1 MYVCIN
7 VCVYDNITSIIWHRK
22 PNISISHIDIGDKLC
37 LKYASC
43 FFYGHYCIYVLY
55 IMMCV
60 MCFPIMNRAGWIWSA
75 KSTATES
82 CLS

>member
-43 FFYGHYCIYVLY
+43 FFLWPLLY
-55 IMMCV
+55 ICTLYNDV
-60 MCFPIMNRAGWIWSA
+60 CNVFPHY
-75 KSTATES
+75 E
-82 CLS
+82 

>member
-1 MYVCIN
+1 MYVLMY
-7 VCVYDNITSIIWHRK
+7 VYMTTLRHRK
-22 PNISISHIDIGDKLC
+22 PHISISHTDIGDKLC

-60 MCFPIMNRAGWIWSA
+60 MYFPIMNRAGWIWSA

-82 CLS
+82 CLPRCG